1 MLTKDADLDKY
12 KYSDYSIWFDS
23 RSEFLFTDRHMEK
36 KAIVFGADVSSSVQL
51 DHKGKDI

>member
-12 KYSDYSIWFDS
+12 KYSDYRIWFDS
-23 RSEFLFTDRHMEK
+23 HSEFLFTDRRMRK